1 MLLLLAEKVIILC
14 ALELMIVNMLT
25 FIVHFRVV
33 VSALLL
39 ELMLYIVIVFICI
52 NMILSKY

>member
-52 NMILSKY
+52 KMILSKY